1 MSIQSKE
8 VNSMHIQCTH
18 SCVFSPKIYDSD
30 SKEINIRKTHNDEK
44 NERRIN
50 SRYKI
55 SKQFGS
61 WQWVGEW

>member
-1 MSIQSKE
+1 
-8 VNSMHIQCTH
+8 MHIQCTH
-18 SCVFSPKIYDSD
+18 SCVFSPKIYNSD